1 MERVNMTKQ
10 LFIAALNQLEECE
23 SILLTSTL
31 GVVSIN
37 LN

>member
-1 MERVNMTKQ
+1 MKRVAMSRQ
-10 LFIAALNQLEECE
+10 LFIAALNQMEQCE

-31 GVVSIN
+31 GVVYIN